1 MGIDDESGDSRA
13 GVVRGCKR
21 GIRPPGG
28 VRSQSG
34 FACHYGGQ
42 SPDAGSTLRGYFSCS
57 RLSPCFGEVI
67 DDDVPAGVRGAPLI
81 ESAVSQLRI
90 HGVATAYSG
99 TAVGDLRAAFG

>member
-1 MGIDDESGDSRA
+1 MGTDDESGDSRA

-21 GIRPPGG
+21 GVWPPGG

-57 RLSPCFGEVI
+57 RLSPCFSEVI

-81 ESAVSQLRI
+81 EIGCQLRI
-90 HGVATAYSG
+90 HGVATAYPG
-99 TAVGDLRAAFG
+99 TAVGDLRATFG